1 MPMES
6 SSPPPYSLHLL
17 HGEPRFVESFLSSLQ
32 MTAGGFKVI
41 SLCDAAPLDGDSMM
55 ALSLKICLR
64 SLDNTALLLAFRK
77 EGVTSLE
84 KDLGQLR
91 PLRYAVENMKAET
104 TVASFEADAA
114 LVDEFGRPTAST
126 IKLVVY
132 VAPAS
137 RFSQLLKRAI
147 PTLDKRVTKDNATHL
162 VIAALPK
169 EYDELKM
176 QSGKMAL
183 ATF

>member
-1 MPMES
+1 
-6 SSPPPYSLHLL
+6 
-17 HGEPRFVESFLSSLQ
+17 

-41 SLCDAAPLDGDSMM
+41 SLSDAAPFDGDSMM
-55 ALSLKICLR
+55 ALSLKICLQ

-114 LVDEFGRPTAST
+114 LVDRFGRPTAST

-176 QSGKMAL
+176 QSGKTAL